1 LIVRNREEFIRLAD
15 EVVVAMMEADKGS
28 WSQIEA
34 YIEKHSDAQ
43 FSHSICPECARNCI
57 RSLGI
62 IDFTHLFSNS
72 TTQPLNYLAI
82 SGVTTKG

>member
-1 LIVRNREEFIRLAD
+1 MLAAVLKKGGHEVVETANGND

-43 FSHSICPECARNCI
+43 FSHRICPECAKK
-57 RSLGI
+57 LYPEFG
-62 IDFTHLFSNS
+62 D
-72 TTQPLNYLAI
+72 
-82 SGVTTKG
+82 

>member
-1 LIVRNREEFIRLAD
+1 MERSDGQSGLPLNDEDFPYKLIVRNREEFIRLAD

-43 FSHSICPECARNCI
+43 FSHSICPECAKK
-57 RSLGI
+57 LYPEFG
-62 IDFTHLFSNS
+62 D
-72 TTQPLNYLAI
+72 
-82 SGVTTKG
+82 